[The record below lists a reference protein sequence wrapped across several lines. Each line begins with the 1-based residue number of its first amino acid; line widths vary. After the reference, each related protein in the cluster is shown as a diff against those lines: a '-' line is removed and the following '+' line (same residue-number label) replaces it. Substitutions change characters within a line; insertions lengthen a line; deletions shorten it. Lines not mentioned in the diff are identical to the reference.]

1 MRNFL
6 LKKFHRTLTGLAPA
20 SPQSKEALEIKLIKG
35 MSHSTHG
42 RTVREVPGRQLKAD
56 YVPPKER
63 RPPTGSKITGEHG
76 LAWERPEF
84 KGGLKYPG
92 GYTGAHL
99 RPADPPHVLDEP
111 LNRVACLGYTAFR
124 PGKKDI
130 IGSPI
135 VSLASE
141 RGEGEAETYA
151 RSHQQGDGSSQ
162 KDMERASRESK
173 YGEMREAWRNVDIE
187 ERYAQA
193 KQTILD
199 RGQSE
204 EMLVQIVQ
212 SKFAARVN
220 SYAEQI
226 IKVKKLFES
235 FDLNGDGVLDEEE
248 FRICL
253 EKLNIQLDDAQALTL
268 FAYFDKARA
277 GEIPWRDFQQEVMVA
292 NPKGG
297 TACLPKQISM
307 TTKYLQ
313 AS

>member
-1 MRNFL
+1 M
-6 LKKFHRTLTGLAPA
+6 HA
-20 SPQSKEALEIKLIKG
+20 SAGK
-35 MSHSTHG
+35 
-42 RTVREVPGRQLKAD
+42 TVREAPGRNITRE

-63 RPPTGSKITGEHG
+63 RPPTGDKITGEHG
-76 LAWERPEF
+76 LAWSRPEF
-84 KGGLKYPG
+84 KGGLRYPG
-92 GYTGAHL
+92 GYTGAML
-99 RPADPPHVLDEP
+99 RPHDPPHILEQP

-130 IGSPI
+130 IGAPI

-151 RSHQQGDGSSQ
+151 RAHASNKPEASPEE
-162 KDMERASRESK
+162 KRATMREVRNK
-173 YGEMREAWRNVDIE
+173 EMRDAWRNVDIE
-187 ERYAQA
+187 ERYLNA
-193 KQTILD
+193 KKLILD

-248 FRICL
+248 FRECL

-268 FAYFDKARA
+268 FGYFDTTRQ
-277 GEIPWRDFQQEVMVA
+277 GFIHWQHFQEKVMVA

-307 TTKYLQ
+307 TTKYL
-313 AS
+313 SNTSS